1 MKLIPKHQNGSE
13 LIKRKQA
20 FLKANGV
27 NVKVDGRWGKWQ
39 QEQYNKLTEKD
50 KHYNTTPLGFLS
62 YLYDKTLGEGTTY
75 HEDPQLVTG
84 YTGEIKSDDRS
95 AAKRW
100 LSQQM
105 NDNSTPLGYITQT
118 VAPAAA
124 TAGAIVYGGVPL
136 LNATGH
142 GIKAVATNPQAALQT
157 VKALPKVIKQA
168 APSLAKTF
176 AKETAKG
183 LAGASAVN
191 VGSKLTT
198 GKTWGQHVGELT
210 GLSESAAEFTNPGW
224 FVSPIYSG
232 TKSAVST
239 LKDKTSN
246 YLFSKGFNTLGQL
259 VNRGPSKTF
268 KTIKRQY
275 NRPKLVNY
283 QFLNDLNTI
292 RDSKTFLARRHQP
305 YTEIEYS
312 IPEYKGLR
320 LYFPLEKYSVPGNPA
335 LSTPDLALRESS
347 TKFRQQFQN
356 LLGNDGIVSGSTIG
370 AGRGWVTTQP
380 NDVEVITT
388 RSLADKVKQKL
399 NWKYNR
405 TNSIGGES
413 GTSEFATHSATPT
426 VEFDYIEE
434 KNGHAVGTLAHQI
447 YAYLHPNEYAK
458 LHNSILSKSHFK
470 NINTHD
476 IELPISADQLFAE
489 FKNTPNAADNLHLLD
504 ILSAGANSFNPT
516 KQATRA
522 YNILLNPE
530 FVDNVSPLLR
540 TITQRYFGVG
550 NKLPS
555 EMYPKLN
562 FSSPE
567 QNKQFLHFINTQT
580 QARLIPENLIDQISS
595 NPSQMQNL
603 FNAWYQQNLIGHRAV
618 SIPAGQFTP
627 ASTFKSL
634 FRNISS
640 QGGGVESGGGL
651 NHTTGAV
658 VIDNNLVGSRQFP
671 ITYFPERIKT
681 LEDFIKQ
688 YNRIQ
693 DRHNV
698 YNQKWIS
705 NSPTI
710 SDLKRIL
717 SQTRQADIP
726 IVRGDNYNQSY
737 LGSFMPI
744 KKEDIFSIFRQTK
757 PEVGYALTYNFGKS
771 LSKQDY
777 THYAKDPLIQNIPN
791 WRGKNIY
798 QVEQYLLDNFGK
810 FTKNV
815 DRSKKHRVK
824 SQIRA
829 NKQYLTNSFNRNPG
843 LRKLTTDDIK
853 NLLNTVE
860 RQYDKRERLL
870 KSQVRKM
877 WEMDKWKKYIKA
889 ATLSSTAAVGIPYIF
904 SNIGSNSESYRKY
917 INKKYLSDFQKDY
930 EDGLITKEELEDAG
944 FVIDKDNKVTLPE
957 ENKE

>member
-1 MKLIPKHQNGSE
+1 MKLIPKYQNAGKIE
-13 LIKRKQA
+13 ANKRKQA
-20 FLKANGV
+20 FLNANGY
-27 NVKVDGRWGKWQ
+27 NIPVDGSWGKWQ
-39 QEQYNKLTEKD
+39 QEQYDKLTRKD
-50 KHYNTTPLGFLS
+50 KHYNTTPLGLLS
-62 YLYDKTLGEGTTY
+62 YLYDATLGEGTTY
-75 HEDPQLVTG
+75 QEDPQVVSG

-95 AAKRW
+95 PVKRYF
-100 LSQQM
+100 SQQM
-105 NDNSTPLGYITQT
+105 NDNRTPLGYVTQT
-118 VAPAAA
+118 VLPAAA
-124 TAGAIVYGGVPL
+124 TAAAIVYGGVPL
-136 LNATGH
+136 FRAVGQ
-142 GIKAVATNPQAALQT
+142 GIKTTATNPKTVLQVAKT
-157 VKALPKVIKQA
+157 LPKVIKTVVPKA
-168 APSLAKTF
+168 TKTF
-176 AKETAKG
+176 FKETAKG
-183 LAGASAVN
+183 LLGSSAVN
-191 VGSKLTT
+191 ALSTFTT
-198 GKTWGQHVGELT
+198 GKTWGRHIGELT
-210 GLSESAAEFTNPGW
+210 GLSEDAAEFTNPGQ
-224 FVSPIYSG
+224 FAGPIYQ
-232 TKSAVST
+232 TARN
-239 LKDKTSN
+239 LKKPASD
-246 YLFSKGFNTLGQL
+246 YLFSKGHNILGQ
-259 VNRGPSKTF
+259 VINRGPIKTF

-275 NRPKLVNY
+275 NRPKLANY

-292 RDSKTFLARRHQP
+292 RGSKTFLVRRRQP
-305 YTEIEYS
+305 YTEIEYN

-470 NINTHD
+470 DINTHD
-476 IELPISADQLFAE
+476 IELPTSADQLFAE

-504 ILSAGANSFNPT
+504 ILSAGVNSFNPT

-530 FVDNVSPLLR
+530 FVDDVSPLLR
-540 TITQRYFGVG
+540 IITQRYFGVG

-580 QARLIPENLIDQISS
+580 QARLIPENLIDQISN

-618 SIPAGQFTP
+618 GIPEGQFTP

-640 QGGGVESGGGL
+640 QGGGVQSGGGL

-658 VIDNNLVGSRQFP
+658 VIDNDLVGSRQFP

-693 DRHNV
+693 DQNNV
-698 YNQKWIS
+698 YNQAWIS

-717 SQTRQADIP
+717 FQTRQADIP

-744 KKEDIFSIFRQTK
+744 KKEDIFSVFRQTK
-757 PEVGYALTYNFGKS
+757 PEVGYALTYNFGKP
-771 LSKQDY
+771 LSKQGY

-791 WRGKNIY
+791 WRGKNIH

-815 DRSKKHRVK
+815 DRSKKRKVK
-824 SQIRA
+824 NQIRT

-853 NLLNTVE
+853 NLFNTVE

-877 WEMDKWKKYIKA
+877 QEMDKWKKYIKA
-889 ATLSSTAAVGIPYIF
+889 ATLSSTAAVGIPYII

-917 INKKYLSDFQKDY
+917 VNKKYLSDFQKDY
-930 EDGLITKEELEDAG
+930 EDGLITKEELENAG
-944 FVIDKDNKVTLPE
+944 FIIDKDNKVTLPE

>member
-1 MKLIPKHQNGSE
+1 MKLIPKYQNAGKIE
-13 LIKRKQA
+13 ANKRKQA
-20 FLKANGV
+20 FLNMNGY
-27 NVKVDGRWGKWQ
+27 NIPVDGSWGKWQ
-39 QEQYNKLTEKD
+39 QEQYDKLTRKD

-62 YLYDKTLGEGTTY
+62 YLYDATLGEGTTY
-75 HEDPQLVTG
+75 QEDPQVVSG

-95 AAKRW
+95 SVKRYF
-100 LSQQM
+100 SQQM
-105 NDNSTPLGYITQT
+105 NDNRTPLGYVTQT
-118 VAPAAA
+118 VLPSATTAA
-124 TAGAIVYGGVPL
+124 AIVYGGVPL
-136 LNATGH
+136 FRAVSQ
-142 GIKAVATNPQAALQT
+142 GIKTAATNPKTVLQVAKT
-157 VKALPKVIKQA
+157 LPKVIKAA
-168 APSLAKTF
+168 APKAAKTF
-176 AKETAKG
+176 VKETAKG
-183 LAGASAVN
+183 LLGSSAVN
-191 VGSKLTT
+191 AISTSTT
-198 GKTWGQHVGELT
+198 GKTWGRHVGELT
-210 GLSESAAEFTNPGW
+210 GLSEDAAEFTNPGW
-224 FVSPIYSG
+224 FAGPIYQ
-232 TKSAVST
+232 TARNLKKPVS
-239 LKDKTSN
+239 D
-246 YLFSKGFNTLGQL
+246 YLFSKRHNILGQ
-259 VNRGPSKTF
+259 VINRGPIKTF

-275 NRPKLVNY
+275 DRPKLANY
-283 QFLNDLNTI
+283 QFLDDLNTI
-292 RDSKTFLARRHQP
+292 RDSKTFCARCRQP

-413 GTSEFATHSATPT
+413 GTSEFATHSVTPT

-470 NINTHD
+470 DINTHD

-489 FKNTPNAADNLHLLD
+489 FKNTPNAVDNLHLLD
-504 ILSAGANSFNPT
+504 ILSAGANSLNPT

-530 FVDNVSPLLR
+530 FVNDVSPLLR
-540 TITQRYFGVG
+540 TITQRYFGIG

-580 QARLIPENLIDQISS
+580 QARLIPENLIDQISN

-603 FNAWYQQNLIGHRAV
+603 FNAWYQQNLIGHRV
-618 SIPAGQFTP
+618 VGVPEGQFTP

-640 QGGGVESGGGL
+640 QGGGVQSGGGL

-693 DRHNV
+693 DQHNV

-737 LGSFMPI
+737 LGSFMPM
-744 KKEDIFSIFRQTK
+744 KKEDVFSIFRQTK
-757 PEVGYALTYNFGKS
+757 PEIGYALTYIFGKP
-771 LSKQDY
+771 LSKQGY
-777 THYAKDPLIQNIPN
+777 IYYAKDPLIQNIPK
-791 WRGKNIY
+791 WRGKNIH
-798 QVEQYLLDNFGK
+798 QVEQYLLDNFDK

-815 DRSKKHRVK
+815 DRSKKRKVK
-824 SQIRA
+824 NQIRT

-853 NLLNTVE
+853 NLFNTVE

-870 KSQVRKM
+870 KSQVHKM

-889 ATLSSTAAVGIPYIF
+889 AIIPTVVTGLPFTIYKLRESSQLKNLFKTNPSIIQQ
-904 SNIGSNSESYRKY
+904 R
-917 INKKYLSDFQKDY
+917 Y
-930 EDGLITKEELEDAG
+930 EDGRYTREELEDAG
-944 FVIDKDNKVTLPE
+944 FVINKDNKVTLPE